1 MYMYVCIYIY
11 IYVYIYVCINR
22 FSGKEKQIF
31 WNLKFNAVLSTIFS
45 QLTLTLNCY
54 GILLTSLNLTCTKV
68 KNTLQSCDDS
78 AYQRMLQKPS
88 TPQVRNWAG
97 TCLYK
102 YVYVYIYRSMYIE
115 TSKVSL
121 K

>member
-1 MYMYVCIYIY
+1 MYMYVCIY

-68 KNTLQSCDDS
+68 KNTFQSCDDS